1 MKVFVTFIACFV
13 FNSTTTLAQTLYFPP
28 NDDALWATM
37 SPSELGWCEDE
48 IPALT
53 AFLEASNTKAFLVLK
68 DGKIVLEHYFDDF
81 EPTDSWYWASA
92 GKSLTAFLIGVA
104 QEQGLLNI
112 QNPTSDYLGQGWTS
126 LTPEQEEAITV
137 WHQLTMTSG
146 LNDIDVNVNCTDPE
160 CLIFLEEP
168 GQRWAYHNAP
178 YTLLDGVISA
188 ATGQTLNSFLFN
200 TLTPTTGINAA
211 FFPVEDNNV
220 CFSNPR
226 DFARFGLLCLN
237 QGNWNG
243 TPILSDLDYFNAMTT
258 TSQSLNEAYGYLWWL
273 NDASSFMLPG
283 IQFVIPGAPMP
294 DAPPQMFAAMGK
306 NGQILNIDPEENLI
320 VIRMGDAPTNEVV
333 FVPTTYNNDI
343 WELLNPIMCAET
355 AIEEIESTVNLY
367 PNPTKSHIEIQGVS
381 GNLNFNILDQTG
393 RIILSGNTN
402 NQRIDTSKL
411 CAGQYIFQI
420 FSNQNTHCLRFV
432 VEE

>member
-1 MKVFVTFIACFV
+1 MKVFLISIMLFVVQPLITFGQA
-13 FNSTTTLAQTLYFPP
+13 LYFPP
-28 NDDALWATM
+28 NDDAQWATV
-37 SPSELGWCEDE
+37 SPAELGWCEDE
-48 IPALT
+48 IPALID
-53 AFLEASNTKAFLVLK
+53 LLDASNTKAFLVLK
-68 DGKIVLEHYFDDF
+68 DGKIVIEHYFDDF
-81 EPTDSWYWASA
+81 EQTDSWYWASA
-92 GKSLTAFLIGVA
+92 GKSLTAFLVGVA
-104 QEQGLLNI
+104 QEQGLLDI

-126 LTPEQEEAITV
+126 LTPEQEQAITV

-146 LNDIDVNVNCTDPE
+146 LNDIDVNANCTDPE

-178 YTLLDGVISA
+178 YTLLDGVIAA
-188 ATGQTLNSFLFN
+188 ATGQTLNAFLFN

-283 IQFVIPGAPMP
+283 IQLVIPGAPMP
-294 DAPPQMFAAMGK
+294 DAPSQIFAAMGK
-306 NGQILNIDPEENLI
+306 NGQILNIDPDNNLI
-320 VIRMGDAPTNEVV
+320 VIRMGEAPTNEVI

-343 WELLNPIMCAET
+343 WELLNPVMCSET
-355 AIEEIESTVNLY
+355 NVAEIENEVNLY
-367 PNPTKSHIEIQGVS
+367 PNPSNSFVEIQGIQ
-381 GNLNFNILDQTG
+381 GNINFNILDQKG
-393 RIILSGNTN
+393 RAVLSGNTN
-402 NQRIDTSKL
+402 NQRVDISGL
-411 CAGQYIFQI
+411 SSGVYIFQI
-420 FSNQNTHCLRFV
+420 FSNQNSHSVRFV